1 MRGNELSGDLK
12 VSFTRW
18 ILGPIEERSAHEIA
32 TDARDEFEMHLMLL
46 RAELV
51 RQGVPEAEIESRAVA
66 RFGDADAYVRVC
78 SEIAMKERRMV
89 QRLTLIVVFVMA
101 VGMVALAVS
110 SQRSQAKTAEALQQL
125 ANRLSTEDQRR
136 SGGKSEPMQTVA
148 IVGKISHPG
157 TYALADG
164 LSVRRLAAAAGVDLQ
179 LVGRVRISRSGPSG
193 SAVVQELKGADLAL
207 DGPDVS
213 LSNGDIITID

>member
-1 MRGNELSGDLK
+1 MA
-12 VSFTRW
+12 SFTRW
-18 ILGPIEERSAHEIA
+18 ILGPIDERSACEIA
-32 TDARDEFEMHLMLL
+32 ADARDEVEVHLAYL
-46 RAELV
+46 REELA
-51 RQGVPEAEIESRAVA
+51 REGVPEAEIEAQAMA
-66 RFGDADAYVRVC
+66 RFGDADAYVRRC
-78 SEIAMKERRMV
+78 SEVTLKERLMV
-89 QRLTLIVVFVMA
+89 QRLTLLVVFIMA
-101 VGMVALAVS
+101 VGMVGLAIS

-125 ANRLSTEDQRR
+125 ANRLSTEDQRP
-136 SGGKSEPMQTVA
+136 SGGRSEPMQTVA
-148 IVGKISHPG
+148 IVGKVSHPG
-157 TYALADG
+157 TYAMADG